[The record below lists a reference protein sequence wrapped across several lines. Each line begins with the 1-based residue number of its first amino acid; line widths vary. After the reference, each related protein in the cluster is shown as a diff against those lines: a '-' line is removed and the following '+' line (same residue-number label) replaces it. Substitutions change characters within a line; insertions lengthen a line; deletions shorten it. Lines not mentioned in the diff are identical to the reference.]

1 MTYIHLKL
9 DTPNMNQHQ
18 YLIFSNDNIEKWI
31 NVIFRSTT
39 IVYDFISFTFLRPR
53 ITAKGLRTVY
63 SNEFIDLLLF
73 CFISVTFFKA
83 HNNDQGQRTVHSY
96 EVLIERILNIL
107 FLINICFIASILF
120 FVYVID

>member
-9 DTPNMNQHQ
+9 DNPNMNQRQ

-31 NVIFRSTT
+31 NIVFRSTT
-39 IVYDFISFTFLRPR
+39 IVYDSFFISFTFLRPR

-73 CFISVTFFKA
+73 CFISVTFFKT
-83 HNNDQGQRTVHSY
+83 HNNGQGQRTVHSY
-96 EVLIERILNIL
+96 EVLIERISNIL

-120 FVYVID
+120 FV

>member
-1 MTYIHLKL
+1 MTYKNLKL
-9 DTPNMNQHQ
+9 DTPNMNQRQ

-31 NVIFRSTT
+31 NIIFRSTT
-39 IVYDFISFTFLRPR
+39 IVYDSFFISFTFLRPR

-73 CFISVTFFKA
+73 CFISVTFFKT
-83 HNNDQGQRTVHSY
+83 HNNGQGQRTVHSY

-120 FVYVID
+120 FV

>member
-9 DTPNMNQHQ
+9 DNPNMNQRQ

-31 NVIFRSTT
+31 NIVFRSTT
-39 IVYDFISFTFLRPR
+39 IVYDSFFISFTFLRPR

-73 CFISVTFFKA
+73 CFISVTFFKT
-83 HNNDQGQRTVHSY
+83 HNNGQGQRTVHSY

-120 FVYVID
+120 FV

>member
-9 DTPNMNQHQ
+9 DTPNMNQRQ

-31 NVIFRSTT
+31 NIIFRSTT
-39 IVYDFISFTFLRPR
+39 IVYDSFFISFTFLRPR

-73 CFISVTFFKA
+73 CFISVTFFKT
-83 HNNDQGQRTVHSY
+83 HNNGQGQRTVHSY

-107 FLINICFIASILF
+107 FLINIYFIASILF
-120 FVYVID
+120 FV